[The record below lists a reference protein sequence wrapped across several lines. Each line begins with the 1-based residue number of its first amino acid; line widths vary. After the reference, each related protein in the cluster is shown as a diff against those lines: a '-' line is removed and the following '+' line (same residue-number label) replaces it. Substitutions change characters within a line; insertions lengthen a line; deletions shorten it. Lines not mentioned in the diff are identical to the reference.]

1 MGVFLIFDLI
11 ILILLVVFAVRG
23 AHRGL
28 VLSLCGLVA
37 VVVAFAGAG
46 IAARTLSPMVA
57 DALEPRFA
65 AAIEK
70 RLDESIADS
79 KPQETLPPEET
90 DGGAGTQA
98 DDPLHDVLD
107 ALRDMGLYENLINT
121 IDHAVE
127 QGMTEVAASA
137 AAKAAAA
144 MAQSVAYLALFLLAF
159 VLILLLWRLVSHAL
173 DLVARLPG
181 LHFLNKTLG
190 AAFGLVQCCIVLFIA
205 AWLIQFLGNF
215 IPEEAVE
222 QTYLLRFF
230 MATNPFSLL
239 SGLN

>member
-70 RLDESIADS
+70 RLDESLADS

-90 DGGAGTQA
+90 DGGAGTQV

-144 MAQSVAYLALFLLAF
+144 MASRWP
-159 VLILLLWRLVSHAL
+159 I
-173 DLVARLPG
+173 
-181 LHFLNKTLG
+181 
-190 AAFGLVQCCIVLFIA
+190 
-205 AWLIQFLGNF
+205 
-215 IPEEAVE
+215 
-222 QTYLLRFF
+222 
-230 MATNPFSLL
+230 
-239 SGLN
+239 